1 MEAIMKKSMDE
12 LKIWNPSL
20 WMVRKEADKG
30 GGVLDKN
37 GLFDLVPGQFG
48 NFANLL
54 KSTRTQNENRQ
65 AEKEIRRRRGGNQHK
80 NDFSKKQQKLKI
92 FKLTIKKSPNQNP
105 QIRSK
110 IRCILT
116 MAGGSNNMNNS
127 MKNIGGGHPSMPP
140 PMSQPAHDGAG
151 DGSHFGGHFQLSEP
165 QAQALAQAQYVQAQ
179 AQAQARAAHAR
190 FQAQLQA
197 QAQLSQKPNPLGGL
211 NSNNNSSTNIGV
223 SSSSIA
229 TPMSVK
235 RSGQKPASRP
245 PSSSGAAAGSPLKTM
260 ELTPAA
266 RRRKR
271 GPAERQIPEKVAA
284 LLPESALYTQLL
296 EFEGRVDAALSRK
309 KVDIQESIKNP
320 PRVQKMLRIHVF
332 NTFANQS
339 QSGGGQNVEQPSWSI
354 KILGRL
360 LENGTDPARPSLT
373 GPKFSSFFKKVTVYL
388 DQNLYPDNHVIL
400 WESSRSLA
408 PNEGFEVKRTGD
420 KEFTAIV
427 RLEMNYTPEKFK
439 LSPALTEILGLEIET
454 RPRII
459 AAIWQY
465 VKTKKL
471 QISTDP
477 SFFTC
482 DPPLR
487 KLFGEEKVK
496 FALVSQKISQHLSPP
511 QPIHLEHRVKLSGDS
526 PVGNTCYDV
535 LVDVPFSLD
544 KDMSNFLES
553 LEKHREIDACD
564 EAICSAIKKI
574 HEHRRRR
581 AFFLGFSQS
590 PSEFV
595 NAFISSQSKDLKTA
609 AGDANRNAEKEHR
622 SEFYNQPWVEDA
634 VIRYLNRKPTA
645 GSDAPGST

>member
-1 MEAIMKKSMDE
+1 
-12 LKIWNPSL
+12 
-20 WMVRKEADKG
+20 
-30 GGVLDKN
+30 
-37 GLFDLVPGQFG
+37 
-48 NFANLL
+48 
-54 KSTRTQNENRQ
+54 
-65 AEKEIRRRRGGNQHK
+65 
-80 NDFSKKQQKLKI
+80 
-92 FKLTIKKSPNQNP
+92 
-105 QIRSK
+105 
-110 IRCILT
+110 

-127 MKNIGGGHPSMPP
+127 MKNIGGVGVPTGFVNSGATAHQSMPP
-140 PMSQPAHDGAG
+140 PMSQPIHDGG
-151 DGSHFGGHFQLSEP
+151 ESHFGGHFQLSEP

-197 QAQLSQKPNPLGGL
+197 QAQLSHKQNPVGGI
-211 NSNNNSSTNIGV
+211 NSNSNIGV
-223 SSSSIA
+223 SSASLA
-229 TPMSVK
+229 TPMNAK
-235 RSGQKPASRP
+235 RSGQKPSSRP

-271 GPAERQIPEKVAA
+271 GPPEKQIPDKVAA

-296 EFEGRVDAALSRK
+296 EFEGRVDAALARK

-339 QSGGGQNVEQPSWSI
+339 QSGTQKEQTEQPSWSL
-354 KILGRL
+354 KIIGRL
-360 LENGTDPARPSLT
+360 LENGTDSERPSLT
-373 GPKFSSFFKKVTVYL
+373 NPKFSSFFKKITIYL
-388 DQNLYPDNHVIL
+388 DQSLYPDNHVIL

-408 PNEGFEVKRTGD
+408 LNEGFEVKRNGD
-420 KEFTAIV
+420 KEFTAII

-439 LSPALTEILGLEIET
+439 LSPALSEVLGIEVET

-471 QISTDP
+471 QIPTDT

-487 KLFGEEKVK
+487 KLFGEDKVK

-590 PSEFV
+590 PSEFI

-609 AGDANRNAEKEHR
+609 AGDAARSAEKEHR
-622 SEFYNQPWVEDA
+622 SDFYNQPWVEDA

>member
-1 MEAIMKKSMDE
+1 
-12 LKIWNPSL
+12 
-20 WMVRKEADKG
+20 
-30 GGVLDKN
+30 
-37 GLFDLVPGQFG
+37 
-48 NFANLL
+48 
-54 KSTRTQNENRQ
+54 
-65 AEKEIRRRRGGNQHK
+65 
-80 NDFSKKQQKLKI
+80 
-92 FKLTIKKSPNQNP
+92 
-105 QIRSK
+105 
-110 IRCILT
+110 

-127 MKNIGGGHPSMPP
+127 MKNIGGVGVPTGFVNSGATAHQSMPP
-140 PMSQPAHDGAG
+140 PMSQPIHDGG
-151 DGSHFGGHFQLSEP
+151 ESHFGGHFQLSEP

-197 QAQLSQKPNPLGGL
+197 QAQLSHKQNPVGGI
-211 NSNNNSSTNIGV
+211 NSNINSNSNIGV
-223 SSSSIA
+223 SSASLA
-229 TPMSVK
+229 TPMNAK
-235 RSGQKPASRP
+235 RSGQKPSSRP

-271 GPAERQIPEKVAA
+271 GPPEKQIPDKVAA

-296 EFEGRVDAALSRK
+296 EFEGRVDAALARK

-339 QSGGGQNVEQPSWSI
+339 QSGTQKEQTEQPSWSL
-354 KILGRL
+354 KIIGRL
-360 LENGTDPARPSLT
+360 LENGTDSERPSLT
-373 GPKFSSFFKKVTVYL
+373 NPKFSSFFKKITIYL
-388 DQNLYPDNHVIL
+388 DQSLYPDNHVIL

-408 PNEGFEVKRTGD
+408 LNEGFEVKRNGD
-420 KEFTAIV
+420 KEFTAII

-439 LSPALTEILGLEIET
+439 LSPALSEVLGIEVET

-471 QISTDP
+471 QIPTDT

-487 KLFGEEKVK
+487 KLFGEDKVK

-590 PSEFV
+590 PSEFI

-609 AGDANRNAEKEHR
+609 ASDAARSAEKEHR
-622 SEFYNQPWVEDA
+622 SDFYNQPWVEDA

>member
-1 MEAIMKKSMDE
+1 
-12 LKIWNPSL
+12 
-20 WMVRKEADKG
+20 
-30 GGVLDKN
+30 
-37 GLFDLVPGQFG
+37 
-48 NFANLL
+48 
-54 KSTRTQNENRQ
+54 
-65 AEKEIRRRRGGNQHK
+65 
-80 NDFSKKQQKLKI
+80 
-92 FKLTIKKSPNQNP
+92 
-105 QIRSK
+105 
-110 IRCILT
+110 
-116 MAGGSNNMNNS
+116 MAGGANNMNNS
-127 MKNIGGGHPSMPP
+127 MKNIGGVSVPTGFGNSGATPPQSMPP
-140 PMSQPAHDGAG
+140 PMNHSHHPQQQTHDGG
-151 DGSHFGGHFQLSEP
+151 DSHFSGHFQLSEP

-197 QAQLSQKPNPLGGL
+197 QAQAQSLSQKPNPVGAINT
-211 NSNNNSSTNIGV
+211 NSNMGV
-223 SSSSIA
+223 SSPSLI
-229 TPMSVK
+229 TPMNAK
-235 RSGQKPASRP
+235 RSGQKPSSRP
-245 PSSSGAAAGSPLKTM
+245 PSSSGAASGSPLKTM

-271 GPAERQIPEKVAA
+271 GPPEKQIPDKVAA

-296 EFEGRVDAALSRK
+296 EFEGRVDSALARK

-320 PRVQKMLRIHVF
+320 PRVQKTLRIYIY
-332 NTFANQS
+332 NTFTNQTNTGI
-339 QSGGGQNVEQPSWSI
+339 QKENTEPPSWSL

-360 LENGTDPARPSLT
+360 LENGMESNSTLT
-373 GPKFSSFFKKVTVYL
+373 SPKFSSFFKKVTIYL

-408 PNEGFEVKRTGD
+408 LNEGFEVKRKGD
-420 KEFTAIV
+420 KEFTAII

-439 LSPALTEILGLEIET
+439 LSPALSEVLGIEIET

-459 AAIWQY
+459 TAIWQY

-471 QISTDP
+471 QIPTDT

-487 KLFGEEKVK
+487 KLFGEDKVK
-496 FALVSQKISQHLSPP
+496 FALVSQKISQHLTAP
-511 QPIHLEHRVKLSGDS
+511 QPIHLEHKIKLSGDN

-544 KDMSNFLES
+544 KDMSNFLEN

-564 EAICSAIKKI
+564 EAICTAIKKI

-590 PSEFV
+590 PSEFI
-595 NAFISSQSKDLKTA
+595 NAFIASQSKDLKTA
-609 AGDANRNAEKEHR
+609 AGDATRIAEKEQR

-645 GSDAPGST
+645 GSDAP